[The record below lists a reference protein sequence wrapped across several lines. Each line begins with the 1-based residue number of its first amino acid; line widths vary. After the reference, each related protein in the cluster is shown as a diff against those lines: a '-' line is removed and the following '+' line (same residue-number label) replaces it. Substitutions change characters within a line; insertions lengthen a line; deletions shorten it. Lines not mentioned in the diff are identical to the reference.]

1 MEELVQEKQK
11 MDDLL
16 FLTLPYPVARFSIR
30 ALSNCSNHS
39 IEITLIHVKGYSTE
53 EEGHC

>member
-16 FLTLPYPVARFSIR
+16 FLTLPYPVARFCIR
-30 ALSNCSNHS
+30 VLSNCLNQN
-39 IEITLIHVKGYSTE
+39 IKITLFHVKGYSTE

>member
-16 FLTLPYPVARFSIR
+16 YLTLPFPVARFSIDYR
-30 ALSNCSNHS
+30 AL
-39 IEITLIHVKGYSTE
+39 
-53 EEGHC
+53 

>member
-53 EEGHC
+53 EEGYC